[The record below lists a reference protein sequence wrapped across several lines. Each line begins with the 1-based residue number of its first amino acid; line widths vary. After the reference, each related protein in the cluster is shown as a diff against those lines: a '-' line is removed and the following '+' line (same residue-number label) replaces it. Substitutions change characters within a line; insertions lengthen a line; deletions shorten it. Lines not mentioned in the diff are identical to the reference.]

1 MENLSIAL
9 TSLHSTF
16 TYQAI
21 DRILGEEQHTVGAG
35 YRISTAILWYLQY
48 LADVLLLAAIFT
60 YIIPRVASARQS
72 TGSTRTYSVPLLLHI
87 LLCGFLVV
95 LWLVMT
101 IVGIAVVARQAL
113 YLGVE
118 DPHSHRITIFVFD
131 TLYLFA
137 ALEILGLAVIA
148 IWLSRR
154 GNDRTSN
161 KNHVCVPEILLIPFS
176 LSLRLDPG

>member
-1 MENLSIAL
+1 MAL
-9 TSLHSTF
+9 TSLYSAF
-16 TYQAI
+16 TDQAI
-21 DRILGEEQHTVGAG
+21 DRILGEEQHTVGTG

-72 TGSTRTYSVPLLLHI
+72 TGSTRTYSAPLFLHI
-87 LLCGFLVV
+87 LLCGLLVI

-101 IVGIAVVARQAL
+101 IVGIIEVARQAL
-113 YLGVE
+113 GLDKE
-118 DPHSHRITIFVFD
+118 DPHSRRITVFVFD

-148 IWLSRR
+148 IVLSRR

-161 KNHVCVPEILLIPFS
+161 KSHVCVPEILLILYS
-176 LSLRLDPG
+176 LSLHLDPG